1 MSPKAGIEF
10 VGVHVSMC
18 VCVYVVNKKYSHLKM
33 LEFFF
38 HSKRHLR
45 DQKRPDV

>member
-1 MSPKAGIEF
+1 MSPNAEIEF

-18 VCVYVVNKKYSHLKM
+18 ACVYVVNKKNYHLSM
-33 LEFFF
+33 LEFFL
-38 HSKRHLR
+38 HPKKHLR